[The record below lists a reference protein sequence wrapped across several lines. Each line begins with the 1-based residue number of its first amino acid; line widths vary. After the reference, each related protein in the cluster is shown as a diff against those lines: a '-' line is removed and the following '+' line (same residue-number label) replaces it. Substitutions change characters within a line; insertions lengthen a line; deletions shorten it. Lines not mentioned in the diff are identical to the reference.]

1 MRGPSIL
8 AVLLI
13 IGSLTGNADE
23 TMSRDQVKAT
33 LFSIERAVVDL
44 TNPLEPLHHKEF
56 VSFRKSMSVS
66 TAKTIVRLIQAG
78 ELNVTQS
85 HIGIHALSGLPEET
99 YWAMTSEMLSSKTK
113 EEILSNVLLQP
124 LPYGP
129 SYANA
134 YKNDDYRRV
143 LLKLSEDIGVGKAIK
158 AQLELILKGKAAK
171 IYKDFRKHPERY
183 GY

>member
-1 MRGPSIL
+1 MRGPSVFTVAL
-8 AVLLI
+8 T
-13 IGSLTGNADE
+13 IGCFTGNADE
-23 TMSRDQVKAT
+23 PVSRDQVKAT
-33 LFSIERAVVDL
+33 LISIERAVVDL

-56 VSFRKSMSVS
+56 VSFRKSMSLS
-66 TAKTIVRLIQAG
+66 IAKTIVGLIQAG

-85 HIGIHALSGLPEET
+85 HIGIHALSGLPEAT
-99 YWAMTSEMLSSKTK
+99 YWAVTSEMLSSKTK

-134 YKNDDYRRV
+134 YENNEYRKA
-143 LLKLSEDIGVGKAIK
+143 LLKLREDIAVGKAIK
-158 AQLELILKGKAAK
+158 AQVELILEGKAAK
-171 IYKDFRKHPERY
+171 IYEEYRKHPDRY